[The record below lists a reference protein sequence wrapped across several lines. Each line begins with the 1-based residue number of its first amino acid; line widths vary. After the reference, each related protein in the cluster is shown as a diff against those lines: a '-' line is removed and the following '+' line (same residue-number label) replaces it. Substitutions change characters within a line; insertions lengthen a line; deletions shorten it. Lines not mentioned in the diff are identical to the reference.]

1 MAVTPPYELSDH
13 TADIRLTA
21 RGKTLAEVFE
31 NAARGLLS
39 AVGDLRPARG
49 TTEMPIAL
57 DADDRAN
64 LLHDFL
70 SEVLFLFE
78 NQHWVMTGMEAT
90 QLTDRRMEARLVG
103 GPLDPSAS
111 VLHRE
116 VKAVTYHELAV
127 REQDGV
133 FEATAILDI

>member
-1 MAVTPPYELSDH
+1 MASSLPFELSDH

-21 RGKTLAEVFE
+21 RGRTLPELFE
-31 NAARGLLS
+31 NAAHGLLT
-39 AVGDLRPARG
+39 AIGELRAAGDGDA
-49 TTEMPIAL
+49 MPIEL
-57 DADDRAN
+57 DADDRAD

-78 NQHWVMTGMEAT
+78 NQHWVMTSAEVT
-90 QLTDRRMEARLVG
+90 QLTDRRLDARLFG
-103 GPLDPSAS
+103 GPLDREAS

-127 REQDGV
+127 RECDGG